1 MWAWSHRFLLSGFYL
16 SWYDIFYCNFMSYVW
31 DIAPAFLLFID
42 MFYLSFTNFLVSD
55 SYNLL
60 ISHESL
66 SFSWFILECVM
77 AESMWSDF
85 WILDSWSDNSR
96 SKLHAW
102 RLWTNRLQRLSI
114 LRYCWLS
121 ANYLPTAVVFG
132 LFVTPYFYFTQW
144 ETFTNSPPP
153 QLRLRPQLLHLFK
166 FISLLLMFAFPKQYI
181 YVYVGR
187 VRIA

>member
-1 MWAWSHRFLLSGFYL
+1 MEMWAWSHRFLLSGFYL
-16 SWYDIFYCNFMSYVW
+16 SWYDIFHCNFMSYVW

-42 MFYLSFTNFLVSD
+42 MFYPSFTNFLVSD

-132 LFVTPYFYFTQW
+132 LFVTPYFYFTL
-144 ETFTNSPPP
+144 PPNP
-153 QLRLRPQLLHLFK
+153 
-166 FISLLLMFAFPKQYI
+166 
-181 YVYVGR
+181 
-187 VRIA
+187 